1 MDDYSMEKLLIGK
14 TAPGSRRNPV
24 AAASILRKGGAHEKS
39 RTSERAAIRRQLRR
53 ETADW
58 QRRCD

>member
-1 MDDYSMEKLLIGK
+1 MEKLRIGK

-39 RTSERAAIRRQLRR
+39 RTSERAAIRRQLRC
-53 ETADW
+53 EAADW
-58 QRRCD
+58 QRPYD

>member
-1 MDDYSMEKLLIGK
+1 MEKLLIGK